1 MLITHKIEQT
11 HFSES
16 EAIIVDFILKEGENI
31 KHMSINAIAKRNI
44 HFSSVTR

>member
-16 EAIIVDFILKEGENI
+16 EAIIVDFILKEGENT
-31 KHMSINAIAKRNI
+31 NI
-44 HFSSVTR
+44 CL